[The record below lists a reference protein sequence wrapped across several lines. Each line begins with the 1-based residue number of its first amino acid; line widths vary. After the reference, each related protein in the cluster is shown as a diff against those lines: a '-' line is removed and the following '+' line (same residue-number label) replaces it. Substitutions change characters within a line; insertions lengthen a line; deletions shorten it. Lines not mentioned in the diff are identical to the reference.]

1 MRLFFKNSLL
11 FLGLLVIIYPMLV
24 VFTGNFIPQL
34 FKTNISY
41 KIGAYGHLY
50 SRIKEAKSSVK
61 GVDLLFVGSSHAYR
75 GFDTRNFGNIKS
87 FNLGSSAQTPINTK
101 VLLQRYLDKIKPKVV
116 IYEVYPG
123 TFVGDGVESSLD
135 IISNDKNDIY
145 SFDMALELNNIKTYN
160 TFIYGV
166 FYDCFGL
173 NTSFKEN
180 KIINEDTYISGGY
193 VERKLKFYESGKT
206 ISMNKWSFNEK
217 QLLAFKEIIDII
229 NKKRMKMI
237 LVFAPV
243 TNKLYSSYLNNNYVD
258 SLMQSYQ
265 LDYYNFNNLITLNDS
280 IDFYDAHHLNQNGV
294 NKFNIKLTEILFK
307 NINLTK

>member
-1 MRLFFKNSLL
+1 MRLFLKNSLL
-11 FLGLLVIIYPMLV
+11 FFGVLVIIYPMLV

-34 FKTNISY
+34 FKTNINY

-61 GVDLLFVGSSHAYR
+61 DVDVLFVGSSHAYR

-101 VLLQRYLDKIKPKVV
+101 VLLQRYLDKVKPKVV

-145 SFDMALELNNIKTYN
+145 SFNMALELNNIKTYN

-166 FYDCFGL
+166 FDDCVGL

-180 KIINEDTYISGGY
+180 KIINEDHYISGGY
-193 VERKLKFYESGKT
+193 VERKLKFYKSEKT
-206 ISMNKWSFNEK
+206 ISKNKWSFNEK
-217 QLLAFKEIIDII
+217 QLSAFKEIIEII
-229 NKKRMKMI
+229 NEKRIKMI
-237 LVFAPV
+237 LVFAPI

-294 NKFNIKLTEILFK
+294 NKFNMKLTEIFFK
-307 NINLTK
+307 NNNLTK